1 MFFLSHV
8 RFKMHFPHLV
18 RFGMLFFPQH
28 VWFGMFSSSAR
39 TIWNVFFS
47 LILCDLECF
56 FPHLVQF
63 GMFFYL
69 TLYDLECVFF
79 SPYTIWNVLF
89 PHLVQFR
96 MFFLPDLVRFEMFF
110 PQLVRFGMV
119 FFPWWVL
126 MFFWPW
132 KSLHTTRK
140 SGILKVLSDK
150 GLKGRSSFLISK
162 FLPDQHLL
170 NRNLQNKWGS

>member
-1 MFFLSHV
+1 MFF
-8 RFKMHFPHLV
+8 
-18 RFGMLFFPQH
+18 
-28 VWFGMFSSSAR
+28 SSAG

-110 PQLVRFGMV
+110 PQLARFGMV
-119 FFPWWVL
+119 FFSVVSFDVFLTLKKPTHNKEK
-126 MFFWPW
+126 WPF
-132 KSLHTTRK
+132 KSAF
-140 SGILKVLSDK
+140 G
-150 GLKGRSSFLISK
+150 
-162 FLPDQHLL
+162 
-170 NRNLQNKWGS
+170 